1 MPPAPVKKPEILV
14 RTPDTKSIDIS
25 WDQGPS
31 GPTGRSSSNLSN
43 GHMGSVESL
52 DASEHIRVR
61 QDSQSREPDV
71 VIDVPKSP
79 PVFADE
85 HHQTVMSGYETVDQM
100 SYNSNVTN
108 SEIQAAQMNGDAEDD
123 TASVASF
130 ASTLENVETQEM
142 PSQAAPMA
150 PPAPAAPPALG
161 EQAQF
166 NFQPNEKDETNAIS
180 ATPTAM
186 LFSAAFKNPPKLK
199 HVPQPVVKNSMVD
212 QNANQPAGAPSAP
225 ALTSW
230 QPPQQPAVQQPVA
243 PKMNSVQAEKERI
256 FQEQRRQEQEEL
268 DRQRHEEEQRRLE
281 EQKQQAKFTQPS
293 PQMGGATHQ
302 SIPPKRDSTK
312 KVHFSETDLERRNL
326 SAANYNKPATG
337 FKPTAQTTQVNLQDS
352 GPMFQQSA
360 APVPT
365 PKPVPP
371 TPVKPAGVSSVPRP
385 KFRASATPV

>member
-1 MPPAPVKKPEILV
+1 MKHQFQSFFSFTQLVVSPRTQRKPMPPTPAQKPEILV

-25 WDQGPS
+25 WDQGPSQS

-85 HHQTVMSGYETVDQM
+85 HHQAVMSGYETVDQM

-108 SEIQAAQMNGDAEDD
+108 SEIQAAQMNGDGEDD

-130 ASTLENVETQEM
+130 ASTLENVDTQEM
-142 PSQAAPMA
+142 QAPSQAAPMA

-161 EQAQF
+161 QAAQF

-199 HVPQPVVKNSMVD
+199 HVPQPVVKNSMV
-212 QNANQPAGAPSAP
+212 NQDTNQAADAPAGP

-230 QPPQQPAVQQPVA
+230 QPPQQSVQPMKPVQPAV

-268 DRQRHEEEQRRLE
+268 DRQRQEEEQRKLE

-293 PQMGGATHQ
+293 PQMGGATEQ
-302 SIPPKRDSTK
+302 SLPPKRDSTK
-312 KVHFSETDLERRNL
+312 DR
-326 SAANYNKPATG
+326 
-337 FKPTAQTTQVNLQDS
+337 
-352 GPMFQQSA
+352 FQISIFGLLR
-360 APVPT
+360 
-365 PKPVPP
+365 
-371 TPVKPAGVSSVPRP
+371 VKGL
-385 KFRASATPV
+385 

>member
-1 MPPAPVKKPEILV
+1 MVLFCYKIEFFSFTQLVVSPRTQRKPMPPTPVKKPEILV

-25 WDQGPS
+25 WDNQGS
-31 GPTGRSSSNLSN
+31 GATGRASSNLSN

-79 PVFADE
+79 PVFSDQE
-85 HHQTVMSGYETVDQM
+85 HHHQAALSGYETVDQM
-100 SYNSNVTN
+100 SYNSNATN
-108 SEIQAAQMNGDAEDD
+108 SEIQAAQMNGDGEDD

-130 ASTLENVETQEM
+130 ASTLENVETQEYQA
-142 PSQAAPMA
+142 PPQAPAPAAPV
-150 PPAPAAPPALG
+150 APAAPPALG

-199 HVPQPVVKNSMVD
+199 HVPQPVVKNSMVN
-212 QNANQPAGAPSAP
+212 QNANQPAPAP

-230 QPPQQPAVQQPVA
+230 QPPQQSAVQPAVQSAVQQ

-268 DRQRHEEEQRRLE
+268 DRQRQEEEQRRLE

-293 PQMGGATHQ
+293 PQMGGAIEQ
-302 SIPPKRDSTK
+302 SVPPKRDSTK
-312 KVHFSETDLERRNL
+312 DC
-326 SAANYNKPATG
+326 
-337 FKPTAQTTQVNLQDS
+337 
-352 GPMFQQSA
+352 FQND
-360 APVPT
+360 
-365 PKPVPP
+365 
-371 TPVKPAGVSSVPRP
+371 G
-385 KFRASATPV
+385 

>member
-85 HHQTVMSGYETVDQM
+85 HHQTVMSYETVDQM

-302 SIPPKRDSTK
+302 SVPPKRDSTK

-337 FKPTAQTTQVNLQDS
+337 FKPTAQTTQVNLQDN

-365 PKPVPP
+365 PKPAPP